1 MKKILRHFIIDTAV
15 LYFISQVVGGLN
27 FRGGVATIFLT
38 GAVLAVVTMLVK
50 PLINILLL
58 PLNLITFGFFKW
70 IAHALSL
77 YIVTLVVPDFAING
91 FHFAGL
97 NTYWFSIPSLNLGG
111 ILAVIAFS
119 FLISFASSA
128 AYSLLG

>member
-1 MKKILRHFIIDTAV
+1 MKRLLRHFVIDTAV
-15 LYFISQVVGGLN
+15 LYFVSQFVGGLN
-27 FRGGVATIFLT
+27 FNGGVATIFLT

-58 PLNLITFGFFKW
+58 PLNLITFGLFKW

-77 YIVTLVVPDFAING
+77 YIVTLVVSDFSING
-91 FHFAGL
+91 FHFAGFDS
-97 NTYWFSIPSLNLGG
+97 YWFSIPSLNLTGV
-111 ILAVIAFS
+111 LAVVAFS

-128 AYSLLG
+128 LYSLLG